1 MGLRRRQVLTGIVG
15 LGGLF
20 VAGSVP
26 YRGNGLLPRASR
38 PAAIVFPPVA
48 AGRELSPRQLGR
60 VGVLNGTLTSVSWID
75 ETGRPLPGTLSVD
88 RLAWI
93 SSEPLGYGHTYTA
106 SVVANGETGDVDT
119 TAVFTT
125 VRPDTLTS
133 VSFRSNNLLDIQ
145 DGETYGI
152 GLVLVAHFDE
162 AVDRAAAE
170 RTFRVTT
177 EPHVPGAW
185 YWLDD
190 RNAHWRPENYH
201 TPGTRI
207 TVAAN
212 LFGTRLGD
220 GVYGRDDQRAS
231 VVIGPSH
238 IAIADDNTKH
248 IEVFENGNLVR
259 TMPTSMGRGGTAV
272 VGGRVLSFWT
282 HPGVYTVLD
291 KNSVVSMDSSSYGL
305 PVNSGLG
312 YRENIRNAVRISHDG
327 IYLHELAATV
337 WAQGNTNVSH
347 GCLNLSPAD
356 AAWFFDFANPG
367 DVVEVRNTGGDP
379 LDIGQGGDWTI
390 LWPDWQ
396 RGSALA

>member
-1 MGLRRRQVLTGIVG
+1 MGLRRRQILTGIMG

-20 VAGSVP
+20 VASSVP

-75 ETGRPLPGTLSVD
+75 ETGRALPGALSAD
-88 RLAWI
+88 RRAWI

-106 SVVANGETGDVDT
+106 SVVANGETGHVDA

-125 VRPDTLTS
+125 VRPDRLTS

-162 AVDRAAAE
+162 AIDRAAAE
-170 RTFRVTT
+170 RTLRVTT
-177 EPHVPGAW
+177 EPPVPGAW

-190 RNAHWRPENYH
+190 HNAHWRPENYH

-220 GVYGRDDQRAS
+220 GLYGQDDQRVS

-248 IEVFENGNLVR
+248 IEVFENGNLIR

-312 YRENIRNAVRISHDG
+312 YRELIKNAVRISHDG

-337 WAQGNTNVSH
+337 WAQGYTNVSH

>member
-1 MGLRRRQVLTGIVG
+1 MGLRRRQVLAGIMG

-20 VAGSVP
+20 VASSVP
-26 YRGNGLLPRASR
+26 NRGNGLLPYGSR
-38 PAAIVFPPVA
+38 PARLVFPPVT
-48 AGRELSPRQLGR
+48 AGRELSPRRPGR
-60 VGVLNGTLTSVSWID
+60 VDVLDGTLTSVAWID
-75 ETGRPLPGTLSVD
+75 ETGRPLPGALSPD
-88 RLAWI
+88 LRTWI

-106 SVVANGETGDVDT
+106 SAVANGETGEVNA

-125 VRPDTLTS
+125 VRPDALTG
-133 VSFRSNNLLDIQ
+133 VAFRSNNLLDLQ
-145 DGETYGI
+145 DGETYGV

-170 RTFRVTT
+170 RALQVAT
-177 EPHVPGAW
+177 EPAVPGAW

-212 LFGTRLGD
+212 LFGVRLGE
-220 GVYGRDDQRAS
+220 GLYGRDDQRVS

-238 IAIADDNTKH
+238 VAIADDNTKH
-248 IEVFENGNLVR
+248 IQVFENGNLVR

-272 VGGRVLSFWT
+272 VGGRLLSFWT

-291 KNSVVSMDSSSYGL
+291 KKSVVSMDSSSYGL

-312 YRENIRNAVRISHDG
+312 YRESINNAVRISHDG

-356 AAWFFDFANPG
+356 AAWYFDFAEPG
-367 DVVEVRNTGGDP
+367 DIVEVRNTGGNP
-379 LDIGQGGDWTI
+379 LDIWQGGDWTI
-390 LWPDWQ
+390 SWPDWQ
-396 RGSALA
+396 HGSALA